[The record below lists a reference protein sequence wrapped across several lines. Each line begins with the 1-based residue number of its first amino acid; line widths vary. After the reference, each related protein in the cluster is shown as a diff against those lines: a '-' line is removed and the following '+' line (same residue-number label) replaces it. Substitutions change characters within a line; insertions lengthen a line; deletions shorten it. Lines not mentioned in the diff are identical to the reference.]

1 MSCGIRQTALTR
13 SRWDDVHQAD
23 DQRISGYA
31 GQYAFTPNRTCP
43 TTFPVNTTLRIQQ
56 SGASW
61 PQGMWKTDVES
72 SLRGVG
78 RPPTKWRAD
87 SLLYNPTTDPITNAP
102 LVNAPDENAPL
113 TFNRLSN
120 PPCTLRAT
128 GWNRWE
134 SLLHDPQVNFET
146 PFDFFIPSRSLDKE
160 HCKTHV
166 DPQAK
171 HLQG

>member
-1 MSCGIRQTALTR
+1 
-13 SRWDDVHQAD
+13 
-23 DQRISGYA
+23 
-31 GQYAFTPNRTCP
+31 
-43 TTFPVNTTLRIQQ
+43 
-56 SGASW
+56 
-61 PQGMWKTDVES
+61 VES

-78 RPPTKWRAD
+78 RPPTKWRTD

-102 LVNAPDENAPL
+102 LVNAPDENVPL

-134 SLLHDPQVNFET
+134 SLLHDPQLNFET